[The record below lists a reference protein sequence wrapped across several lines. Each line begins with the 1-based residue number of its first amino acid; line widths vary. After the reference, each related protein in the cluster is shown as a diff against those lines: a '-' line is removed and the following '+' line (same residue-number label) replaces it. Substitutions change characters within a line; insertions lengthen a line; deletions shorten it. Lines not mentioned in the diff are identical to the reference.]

1 MGLSL
6 WFLVVSL
13 AMMGASTKAQ
23 SAPVTPAAINRPQDP
38 VIVTGANLAAYGG
51 APVNEL
57 VLYAYQ
63 AGVWIPIPFQIDE
76 RTNDITGT
84 YVISDD
90 GLLDANDE
98 LVFMAADAGDS
109 ASNNSNWPNDAASK
123 AYPRHAIQVNDPL
136 SPGSEAW
143 AYLYRSATLTRSNTS
158 YVTWNQA
165 AQVMTAT
172 SYIAAFDPANFV
184 GLANLKLNGNPADI
198 LDRQK
203 IRVKPPIL
211 QAFTEEFLKTFIPP
225 TITLSVVG
233 PIRAIRNDSA
243 LSLALYTS
251 RLDFDVLFDLST
263 LGVNIQ
269 FIRNSLDLNP
279 IMAGSTYYDSNA
291 TTAIINGAPDTVP
304 ATPQL
309 DWYQVISNTGPG
321 GFVLTVPSINPS
333 GGTVSNYYK
342 DDSAIDSADTG
353 DQRSYGDAGLRIDNP
368 GQLIQFRQVAYI
380 LPSGTTTNVGSIYF
394 SRANNPLVAATAIQH
409 FGFNF
414 DTFLPAIL
422 KN

>member
-1 MGLSL
+1 
-6 WFLVVSL
+6 
-13 AMMGASTKAQ
+13 
-23 SAPVTPAAINRPQDP
+23 
-38 VIVTGANLAAYGG
+38 VTGANLAAHSG

-63 AGVWIPIPFQIDE
+63 AGVWTPIPFQIDE

-109 ASNNSNWPNDAASK
+109 VSNNSNWPNDAASQ
-123 AYPRHAIQVNDPL
+123 AYPRYAIQVTDPL
-136 SPGSEAW
+136 SLGSEAW
-143 AYLYRSATLTRSNTS
+143 AYLYRSATLTRSNNS

-184 GLANLKLNGNPADI
+184 GLASLKLNGNPADI

-203 IRVKPPIL
+203 IRVKPPIPIVL
-211 QAFTEEFLKTFIPP
+211 TEASLTAFIPP

-233 PIRAIRNDSA
+233 PVRAVRNDSA
-243 LSLALYTS
+243 LNLALYGL

-263 LGVNIQ
+263 LGGFGIE

-279 IMAGSTYYDSNA
+279 VMSGSTYYDSNN
-291 TTAIINGAPDTVP
+291 TTALINGAPDTVP
-304 ATPQL
+304 TTPRV
-309 DWYQVISNTGPG
+309 DWYQVISGTSPG

-342 DDSAIDSADTG
+342 DDSAIDSDDTG
-353 DQRSYGDAGLRIDNP
+353 DKQSYGDAGLIIDNP

-380 LPSGTTTNVGSIYF
+380 LPTSTTTNVGSIYF
-394 SRANNPLVAATAIQH
+394 NRVNNPLVATTAIQH
-409 FGFNF
+409 FGFDF
-414 DTFLPAIL
+414 GTFLPAIL